1 MAVLLRFAW
10 ESDMYIVIGSAMVA
24 VGLIGVSLL
33 AWMFR
38 AAAMPRWLGSDL
50 AAMLLCIPVTALM
63 GLGGGYVF
71 IGLSHGIGAIEV
83 GALLGCAAVL
93 WGVRWVL
100 RRHLPAPEVIGT
112 AGVGLTA
119 QPPRA
124 P

>member
-1 MAVLLRFAW
+1 
-10 ESDMYIVIGSAMVA
+10 MYIVFGSAMVA
-24 VGLIGVSLL
+24 VGLVGVSFL

-38 AAAMPRWLGSDL
+38 AARTPRWLSSDL
-50 AAMLLCIPVTALM
+50 AAMLLCIPATALM

-71 IGLSHGIGAIEV
+71 IGLSHGV
-83 GALLGCAAVL
+83 GVVEAAALLGCAAVL

-100 RRHLPAPEVIGT
+100 RRHLPAPVVVGT

-119 QPPRA
+119 KPPRA